1 MKQIEDRG
9 AGGGSCSPSFEEV
22 PPAVEEFGRS
32 LLFFFF
38 LAKIISSVLR
48 LSGRERFPFPLAFCP
63 SWAAARLL
71 LFSVSRIV
79 QPLGHKDRPL
89 PVI

>member
-32 LLFFFF
+32 LLFFLSCKDNLFRLTPFWEGKIPVPFGFF
-38 LAKIISSVLR
+38 AHP
-48 LSGRERFPFPLAFCP
+48 G
-63 SWAAARLL
+63 
-71 LFSVSRIV
+71 
-79 QPLGHKDRPL
+79 QPLDFYCFLFPESSSH
-89 PVI
+89 